1 MAWRRFFRDVSIM
14 PEILVVEDDRLIGLL
29 LAEMLE
35 EMDLRVCAIETT
47 QRGAVEAALR
57 LRPDLMLV
65 DARLGRGSG
74 VEAVEEI
81 ERHGK
86 VPHIFMSG
94 ERLLAG
100 THGAPMLV
108 KPFTRQQLYGAIE
121 RVLQVSA

>member
-1 MAWRRFFRDVSIM
+1 M
-14 PEILVVEDDRLIGLL
+14 PQILIVEDDKLIGTL
-29 LAEMLE
+29 LAAMLE
-35 EMDLRVCAIETT
+35 GMDLQVCAIETT
-47 QRGAVEAALR
+47 QLGAVEAALR
-57 LRPDLMLV
+57 LRPDMMIV
-65 DARLGRGSG
+65 DAKLDGGSG
-74 VEAVEEI
+74 IAAMEEI

-100 THGAPMLV
+100 TQGAPMLV